1 MGYFGVLGGSSGL
14 LWDTR
19 RYLGLFFGILGY
31 FLGIWRYL
39 AVIVGTFGCLGV
51 FGVTLG
57 DLGES

>member
-1 MGYFGVLGGSSGL
+1 MGYFGVLGGSLGL

-39 AVIVGTFGCLGV
+39 AVIVGTFGYLGV